1 MIHLW
6 LLTPAGALSFSFH
19 EEETEEMDSDTGDV
33 QEEEGAHE
41 EVDGKK
47 DLVLWL
53 MRPESN

>member
-6 LLTPAGALSFSFH
+6 LLTPAGALLFSFH

-41 EVDGKK
+41 EVDGEEGFGF
-47 DLVLWL
+47 
-53 MRPESN
+53 MAHAS